1 VVRRALV
8 AAPDPERRSLLLSA
22 LADELAGRGEQDE
35 AEAISAEALA
45 LARGDGGGDGGGGDG
60 DGERTNPFLLFAAL
74 AARLPANR
82 AGRALVQGR
91 FGDAERL
98 STEML
103 AEYQETGS
111 TIPFDAFCGQLF
123 LLRWH
128 QGRLAE
134 IEGPLAEV
142 AGHERIGQAFRAAMA
157 VAHTELGRPDAARQ
171 LLALDRTSPRVR
183 DFTWIA
189 TSCVLAEVVA
199 RLDDV
204 AFAQSLYDE
213 LLPFAG
219 QTAVVSTGVTCLG
232 S

>member
-1 VVRRALV
+1 M
-8 AAPDPERRSLLLSA
+8 PK
-22 LADELAGRGEQDE
+22 Q
-35 AEAISAEALA
+35 
-45 LARGDGGGDGGGGDG
+45 
-60 DGERTNPFLLFAAL
+60 
-74 AARLPANR
+74 
-82 AGRALVQGR
+82 

-103 AEYQETGS
+103 TEYQETGS

-171 LLALDRTSPRVR
+171 LLALDKTSPRVR

-204 AFAQSLYDE
+204 GFAQSLYDE

-232 S
+232 SVDYFLGRVAATSGRPERAEDHFLRSIEVNERLGARPWLALARTHLDDLAQLSVDRCDMASWALV